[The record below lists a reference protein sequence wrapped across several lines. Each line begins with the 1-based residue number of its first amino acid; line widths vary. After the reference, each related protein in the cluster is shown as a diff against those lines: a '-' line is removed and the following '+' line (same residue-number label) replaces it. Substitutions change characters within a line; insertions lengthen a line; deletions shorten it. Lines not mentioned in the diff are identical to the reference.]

1 MLPDNVQRNVVYR
14 PITRVVIGSNG
25 DYYDANTIFGGQK
38 W

>member
-25 DYYDANTIFGGQK
+25 DYYDANTIFGEK
-38 W
+38 K

>member
-25 DYYDANTIFGGQK
+25 DYYDANKIFGGQK
-38 W
+38 